1 MSEAKSEDMKTM
13 RGAVDALRGEMKA
26 SVVSAAP
33 KELTAKLSWYVVRR
47 AGPERFSSLRA
58 IPALLIKTSRRPN
71 LEVTCWAAVAID
83 SSEVTLNDEYQY
95 HKCNM
100 LRSCCRN
107 HALLI

>member
-1 MSEAKSEDMKTM
+1 
-13 RGAVDALRGEMKA
+13 VDALRRGIKA

-33 KELTAKLSWYVVRR
+33 KVLTAKISWYVVRR
-47 AGPERFSSLRA
+47 AGPERLSSLRA

-83 SSEVTLNDEYQY
+83 SSEVTLDDEYQY
-95 HKCNM
+95 HKCNIV
-100 LRSCCRN
+100 RSCYQN